1 MMALKVDWKVCDAD
15 CGPRSTLAEGR
26 REKKQSNRSRYSWRT
41 MTDSDKVFAYVGL
54 FSLNQ
59 SGFRSLHVADLI
71 NNRINVLANVF
82 LVLYP
87 VVTEI
92 LLCESLLC

>member
-1 MMALKVDWKVCDAD
+1 MMALKVEWKVCDAD

-26 REKKQSNRSRYSWRT
+26 EKKQSNQSRYSQRT
-41 MTDSDKVFAYVGL
+41 MNDNDKVFAYIGL
-54 FSLNQ
+54 FSLNH
-59 SGFRSLHVADLI
+59 SGFRSFNVADLI
-71 NNRINVLANVF
+71 NNRINVSANVF

>member
-1 MMALKVDWKVCDAD
+1 MMALKVEWKVCDAD

-26 REKKQSNRSRYSWRT
+26 EKKQSNQSRYSQRT
-41 MTDSDKVFAYVGL
+41 MNDNDKVFVYIGL
-54 FSLNQ
+54 FSLNH
-59 SGFRSLHVADLI
+59 SGFRSFNVADLI
-71 NNRINVLANVF
+71 NNRINVSANVF

-92 LLCESLLC
+92 LL